1 MSNPTAAM
9 LVIGDEILSGRT
21 RDANMF
27 FLAGELA
34 GLGIDLKEVRVV
46 GDDHDGIVGAVN
58 ELRRSHDMLFT
69 SGGIGPTHDDIT
81 ADAVAAA
88 LEKPISIRDDAKKI
102 LEDFYGANH
111 IRSSSARMR
120 MARVPEDATLI
131 RNDISRAPGFSVE
144 NVHVMAG
151 VPAIFRAMVGAL
163 LDRLPKGRPLES
175 RTVKV
180 FRPESEIAESLE
192 EIVRQFP
199 ELRFGSYPFR
209 TEQKYGA
216 NLVVR
221 GASAPE
227 VESAAELLVR
237 QFPGDAEF
245 IRDES

>member
-1 MSNPTAAM
+1 MPNPTAAM

-34 GLGIDLKEVRVV
+34 GLGIDLKEVRIV
-46 GDDHDGIVGAVN
+46 GDERDGIVRAVN
-58 ELRRSHDMLFT
+58 GLRNSHDMLFT

-88 LEKPISIRDDAKKI
+88 LEKPIGIRDDAKKI
-102 LEDFYGANH
+102 LEDFYGASQ
-111 IRSSSARMR
+111 IRGFSTRLR
-120 MARVPEDATLI
+120 MARVPEGATLI
-131 RNDISRAPGFSVE
+131 RNDISGAPGFSVE

-151 VPAIFRAMVGAL
+151 VPTIFRAMVGAL

-221 GASAPE
+221 GAKALE

-245 IRDES
+245 IRDER